1 MQVLQFPNP
10 ENASQD
16 HLIEMLESALAR
28 ARNGEMTQAVLVETD
43 ADENVGMS
51 ITADTT
57 LEAIGMLTVAQRM
70 I

>member
-10 ENASQD
+10 ENASQEQ
-16 HLIEMLESALAR
+16 LIEMLESALAR